1 MARRV
6 TNEQMIEALRGV
18 PLFANCTK
26 RELAML
32 ARIAKPHEYAAGYTI
47 VTQGREGVGLHV
59 ILEGAAKVEINGRQR
74 RKLGPGAFFG
84 EIALLDGGPRSASVT
99 TEAPTRVVTIPTW
112 EFRALLTDQPALAI
126 RMLEEVARRL
136 RDVDRPAS

>member
-6 TNEQMIEALRGV
+6 TNQRLTEALRGV

-32 ARIAKPHEYAAGYTI
+32 ARIAKPHDYDAGYTI
-47 VTQGREGVGLHV
+47 VTQGRDGIGLHV
-59 ILEGAAKVEINGRQR
+59 ILDGSARVVIDGRSR

-99 TEAPTRVVTIPTW
+99 TEVPTRVVTIPTW
-112 EFRALLTDQPALAI
+112 EFRSLLTSQPALAI

-136 RDVDRPAS
+136 RDVDRSAS